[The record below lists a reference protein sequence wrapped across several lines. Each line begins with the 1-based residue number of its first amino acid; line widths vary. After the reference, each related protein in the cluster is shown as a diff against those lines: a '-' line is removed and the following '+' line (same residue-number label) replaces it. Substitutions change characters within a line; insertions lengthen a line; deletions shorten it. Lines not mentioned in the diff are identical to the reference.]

1 MLFFKK
7 KNQAEKNLDDRN
19 LISENAAS
27 VEALIVLAKG
37 NLEVI
42 GELKELQEKLKYLI
56 PSPKAKIVEYDKT
69 IKNKLGDLRIA
80 LTKADGETTK
90 KVTEAIEDIK
100 VVVVD
105 RNTKL

>member
-7 KNQAEKNLDDRN
+7 KNQAEKNLDDRL

-27 VEALIVLAKG
+27 VEALIVIAKG
-37 NLEVI
+37 NPEVI
-42 GELKELQEKLKYLI
+42 GELKDLQEKLKYLI
-56 PSPKAKIVEYDKT
+56 PSANTKIAEYDKT

-90 KVTEAIEDIK
+90 KVTDVIEDIK
-100 VVVVD
+100 VTVVD